1 MPLSRTRDYLSIGEV
16 LESLRGD
23 FADISISK
31 IRFLESEG
39 LIAPKRTP
47 SGYRKFYPDDLER
60 LKQVLLLQRD
70 HFMPLRIIKDRLDL
84 GELSLP
90 AAAPSAARAANGRP
104 ASAEE
109 MPAPDLTSVSL
120 SRSELIDAAGLSEPQ
135 LASLEEF
142 GILPKDGAPSYDGE
156 ALLVAKAARGFFELG
171 VEARHLRMYR
181 QFAEREASFFQQIVT
196 PVAGKRDA
204 KGLERASATARR
216 LEQLGQAMHHA
227 LLRSSVR
234 DAR

>member
-47 SGYRKFYPDDLER
+47 SGYRKFYPGDLER

-70 HFMPLRIIKDRLDL
+70 HFMPLRVIKDRLDL
-84 GELSLP
+84 GELLPPVSPPP
-90 AAAPSAARAANGRP
+90 AAGANGRSAAPKTAP
-104 ASAEE
+104 AQ
-109 MPAPDLTSVSL
+109 DLTNVSL
-120 SRSELIDAAGLSEPQ
+120 SRAELQDAAGLTDTE
-135 LASLEEF
+135 LASLEDF
-142 GILPKDGAPSYDGE
+142 GILPKEGAASYDGD
-156 ALLVAKAARGFFELG
+156 LLLIAKAAHGFFELG

-181 QFAEREASFFQQIVT
+181 QFAEREVSFFEQIIT
-196 PVAGKRDA
+196 PVAGKRDP
-204 KGLERASATARR
+204 KGLERAAVTARR
-216 LEQLGQAMHHA
+216 LEQLGQSMHHA
-227 LLRSSVR
+227 ILRAGVR
-234 DAR
+234 DIV